1 MAEYFQNSNNK
12 YKADNPQRVTEGL
25 SNLCKIYK
33 GELKRSLSDV
43 NQNFKVNVQLSVYIN
58 H

>member
-12 YKADNPQRVTEGL
+12 YKAENPQQVTEGL

-33 GELKRSLSDV
+33 VESKRSLSDV